1 MDIHDQNEKKSKL
14 PWTMVLLSLAITVI
28 ISSLIT
34 WGLISGLSISRT
46 TYNSDI
52 NRLNMALNHI
62 NDTATGLSSYDIY
75 QNSQINDLDNRTQV
89 QLEEITG
96 RVTDDE
102 ANIDT
107 KAAATDLSNLKD
119 WAVSNMTDLGNTLDT
134 KVNSSDFTTLQNTVN
149 TKANNSDLTA
159 LKDKVNALTISI
171 PSGLID
177 KNNDT
182 DHYIWTADAAYQV
195 VSIKFQQSA
204 VEITNTAT
212 ALMLKKVPNGYTI
225 SYGYDLL
232 TTSTPVNLS
241 TGVAANTFLT
251 ATLNTTTSYLQFA
264 AGDSLALNF
273 SAQNAL
279 SEYVGCVTITLKRM

>member
-1 MDIHDQNEKKSKL
+1 
-14 PWTMVLLSLAITVI
+14 
-28 ISSLIT
+28 
-34 WGLISGLSISRT
+34 
-46 TYNSDI
+46 
-52 NRLNMALNHI
+52 
-62 NDTATGLSSYDIY
+62 
-75 QNSQINDLDNRTQV
+75 
-89 QLEEITG
+89 
-96 RVTDDE
+96 
-102 ANIDT
+102 
-107 KAAATDLSNLKD
+107 
-119 WAVSNMTDLGNTLDT
+119 
-134 KVNSSDFTTLQNTVN
+134 
-149 TKANNSDLTA
+149 
-159 LKDKVNALTISI
+159 LTISI